1 MGGRDLVELSLG
13 WKCWWISFFFFFPY
27 FQLFGLALAV
37 PYPSFS
43 INSTNTCVSPKCSP
57 EQWPQ
62 ATSLFLRSSPN
73 PTPQACGLRWHQHP
87 TKLIQGTAPHIS
99 ALTTIMAWPQSQSR
113 WGLVTSASAAVMA
126 YSSQPAWMGPV
137 LHTNVPIAAAA
148 PLPRMTHTLHTEDT
162 PEVPHCVDQG
172 EYCHW
177 KQRNLTT

>member
-1 MGGRDLVELSLG
+1 MLVD
-13 WKCWWISFFFFFPY
+13 IFFFFFFFFPY

-162 PEVPHCVDQG
+162 PEVPRVDQG
-172 EYCHW
+172 EFCHW

>member
-13 WKCWWISFFFFFPY
+13 WKCWWISFFFPPY

-43 INSTNTCVSPKCSP
+43 INLTNSCVSPKCSP

-62 ATSLFLRSSPN
+62 ATSRFLRSSPN
-73 PTPQACGLRWHQHP
+73 PTHKHVASVGTSTLP
-87 TKLIQGTAPHIS
+87 KLIQGTAPHIS

-113 WGLVTSASAAVMA
+113 WGLVISASAAVMA

-137 LHTNVPIAAAA
+137 LRTNVPIAAAA
-148 PLPRMTHTLHTEDT
+148 PLPRMTHTVHTGDT

-172 EYCHW
+172 EFCHW